1 MSLAERLNGLFVNR
15 VSPPHRGGGPDHPGW
30 GQLGLRCPSG
40 HRKYRSRAPVIV
52 GSNPTR
58 PTNPTYPTFESTTL
72 KFVTQLLNFRF
83 YRSLNRKLVVGIELG
98 RVVASRE

>member
-1 MSLAERLNGLFVNR
+1 MSLAERLNGLFAKQ
-15 VSPPHRGGGPDHPGW
+15 VSPYIGAVVQTTLQW

-58 PTNPTYPTFESTTL
+58 PTNPTNPTFESTTL
-72 KFVTQLLNFRF
+72 KFVTQLLNFSIL
-83 YRSLNRKLVVGIELG
+83 SLFKSEVGCWKRTI
-98 RVVASRE
+98 

>member
-1 MSLAERLNGLFVNR
+1 MSLADRLNGLFAKQ
-15 VSPPHRGGGPDHPGW
+15 VSPRLGAVVQTILEW

-58 PTNPTYPTFESTTL
+58 PTNPTNPTFESTTL
-72 KFVTQLLNFRF
+72 KFVTQLLNFSIL
-83 YRSLNRKLVVGIELG
+83 SLFKSEVGCWK
-98 RVVASRE
+98 RTS